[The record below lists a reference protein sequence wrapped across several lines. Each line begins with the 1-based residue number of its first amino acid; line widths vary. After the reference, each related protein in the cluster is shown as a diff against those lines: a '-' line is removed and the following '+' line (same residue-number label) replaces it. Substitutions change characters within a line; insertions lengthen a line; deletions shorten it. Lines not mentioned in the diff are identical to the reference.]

1 VKQIFERACSERWDA
16 GLKLVEEIVLT
27 REPEVASSRRHFA

>member
-1 VKQIFERACSERWDA
+1 VKPIFERACSERWEAD
-16 GLKLVEEIVLT
+16 LKLVEEILLT